1 VPERQAARTARPRNS
16 HATKE
21 LLLAAA
27 TEEFS
32 EYGFAGARIDR
43 IAERARANKRLLY
56 AYFGDKDRLFE
67 VVMERQIEALRQ
79 AVPFTGDDLAAD
91 AAARFDYVLANPRIS
106 RLATWRAFER
116 ADPTAAEQRSYATKV
131 AAVAAAQRAGKI
143 RTDIPAI
150 DLMAMVLRLTESW
163 LSAPPALRA
172 VAGTEPM
179 SPKRLRQHRAALVE
193 AVRSLT
199 RPLPRDGSR
208 AAADDT
214 RPRRAPRRAR
224 T

>member
-1 VPERQAARTARPRNS
+1 MPRRPAARTDRPRDS
-16 HATKE
+16 QATKE

-67 VVMERQIEALRQ
+67 VVMERQIDALRR

-91 AAARFDYVLANPRIS
+91 AAARFDYVLANPRVS

-116 ADPTAAEQRSYATKV
+116 AEPTAAERRSYATRV
-131 AAVAAAQRAGKI
+131 AAVAAAQRAGKV
-143 RTDIPAI
+143 RSDIAAI
-150 DLMAMVLRLTESW
+150 DLIAMVLRLTESW
-163 LSAPPALRA
+163 LSAPPALKA
-172 VAGTEPM
+172 VAGSDPM
-179 SPKRLRQHRAALVE
+179 SPKRLREHRAALVQ

-199 RPLPRDGSR
+199 QPLPREGTTS
-208 AAADDT
+208 AADRA
-214 RPRRAPRRAR
+214 RPRRAARRSR